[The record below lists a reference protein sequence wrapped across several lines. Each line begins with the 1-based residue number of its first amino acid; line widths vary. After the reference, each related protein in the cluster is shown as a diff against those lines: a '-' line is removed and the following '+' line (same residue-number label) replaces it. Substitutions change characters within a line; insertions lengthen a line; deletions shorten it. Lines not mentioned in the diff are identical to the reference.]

1 MQTRQLTKTIRS
13 LIAAGK
19 VRVLK
24 HASERMALR
33 GYTLPEV
40 EQILRSG
47 FHEQNHD
54 EFEAKFDTWRH
65 AIRGSTIDGRQTRVI
80 VAIVDDLLVI
90 TVVGPLK

>member
-33 GYTLPEV
+33 
-40 EQILRSG
+40 
-47 FHEQNHD
+47 
-54 EFEAKFDTWRH
+54 A
-65 AIRGSTIDGRQTRVI
+65 IDGRQTRVI
-80 VAIVDDLLVI
+80 VTIVDDLLVI